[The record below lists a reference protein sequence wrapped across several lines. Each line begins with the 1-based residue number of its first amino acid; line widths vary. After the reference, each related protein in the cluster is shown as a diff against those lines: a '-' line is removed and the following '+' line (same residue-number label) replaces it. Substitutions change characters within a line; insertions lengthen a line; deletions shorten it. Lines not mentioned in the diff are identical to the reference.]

1 MSLSQE
7 DERIRTISVSCPVHP
22 ALDEIIQELEVKLDL
37 KPGHGESGWMVLFFE
52 KGSRR
57 VGASIVP
64 NFTFSELPIKVK
76 KTNLK
81 FNIPFLSSVR
91 C

>member
-1 MSLSQE
+1 
-7 DERIRTISVSCPVHP
+7 
-22 ALDEIIQELEVKLDL
+22 L